1 MKQSLELVKLNFTS
15 PLHLSRGKSGLDSS
29 FELIH
34 SDTLK
39 SALYVCAMDL
49 DMDIIKGDKSE
60 AFFNSFSIS
69 SAFPFVNN
77 EYFFPK
83 PEWMSAKLTNSLKT
97 EFKKDFKK
105 IRYFSQSF
113 FEQILRG
120 GLEKLDES
128 NFKNTKYYTATNLSK
143 GLPFTSETVQR
154 VVISRNYE
162 EDAGTFYTERLYF
175 QKGCGLFFLIHIHD
189 EKYRSAIAA
198 ALRLLGDNGI
208 GSDKTVG
215 NGQFEAS
222 DFQSFSLETEENA
235 NKQIS
240 LSLFCPKDKDVFT
253 KDFLENSA
261 YSLTKRG
268 GYLANPEDFKQS
280 TLRKKSVFMFTEG
293 SVFPRSSTELKGKVV
308 NLKPDKDVTHAVW
321 RDGND
326 FFLPYNLT
334 EDNESK
340 S

>member
-1 MKQSLELVKLNFTS
+1 MKQPLELVKLNFTS
-15 PLHLSRGKSGLDSS
+15 PLHLSRGKSGLDTS

-49 DMDIIKGDKSE
+49 DMDILKDDESD

-69 SAFPFVNN
+69 SAFPFAK
-77 EYFFPK
+77 EEFFFPK
-83 PEWMSAKLTNSLKT
+83 PEWISTALSNSLKT

-105 IRYFSQSF
+105 IRYFSQTY
-113 FEQILRG
+113 FEQLLRG
-120 GLEKLDES
+120 DLKTLDETC
-128 NFKNTKYYTATNLSK
+128 FKHIKYYTDSDLPK
-143 GLPFTSETVQR
+143 GMPFKSETVQR
-154 VVISRNYE
+154 VTVSRNYE

-175 QKGCGLFFLIHIHD
+175 HQDCGLFFLIHIKD
-189 EKYRSAIAA
+189 EAYRSAILA

-222 DFQSFSLETEENA
+222 DFQPFSFRATEKA
-235 NKQIS
+235 DKQIS
-240 LSLFCPKDKDVFT
+240 LSLFCPKDIDVFT
-253 KDFLENSA
+253 EGFLKESA
-261 YSLTKRG
+261 YALTKRG
-268 GYLANPEDFKQS
+268 GYLANPDDFNHS

-293 SVFPRSSTELKGKVV
+293 SVFPNNQELKGTVV
-308 NLKPDKDVTHAVW
+308 DLKPDKDVNHAVW

-326 FFLPYNLT
+326 FFLPYNLPI
-334 EDNESK
+334 ENESK